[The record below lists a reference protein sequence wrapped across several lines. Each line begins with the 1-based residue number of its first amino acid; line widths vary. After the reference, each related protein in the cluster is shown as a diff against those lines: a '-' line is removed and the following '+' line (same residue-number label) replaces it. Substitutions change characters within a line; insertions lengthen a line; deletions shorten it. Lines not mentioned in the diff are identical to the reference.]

1 MKCLSDQLNPNMHN
15 LELKI
20 KIRPWKTAIR
30 YRIMINWTRFIL
42 DILSGE
48 NHLPNS
54 QMFGQTKK
62 KENQNYPEDLR
73 VAGSIFDWC

>member
-1 MKCLSDQLNPNMHN
+1 
-15 LELKI
+15 
-20 KIRPWKTAIR
+20 
-30 YRIMINWTRFIL
+30 MINWTRFIL

-73 VAGSIFDWC
+73 VAGSTFD